1 MASQDK
7 TQTQQRP
14 NNNNPNNN
22 GKPGGAPDKNKGG
35 GGGKPQQNGQQAR
48 SPQQQQNKPQPQQRS
63 GQQQQPQQRSG
74 QQQQPQR
81 GGQQPQQRGGQQ
93 QQPQRGGQQP
103 PRGPQ
108 QPVKVAPAPKAAP
121 VAKAPTEIVVG
132 DFITV
137 RDLATLME
145 RSPIDLIKVLMQYGI
160 MAPITHSLD
169 HDTAVILGEELR
181 VKVKWP
187 DNKAETETPVDAE
200 PEPAARSK
208 RSQIQKVI
216 RQGAE
221 KDMVIR
227 PPVVAVLG
235 HVDHG
240 KTTLLDRI
248 RNTDVAAGE
257 AGGITQR
264 TGAYQVSVN
273 GRKITFLDTPGHEAF
288 TSMRARGAQVTDIV
302 VLVVAADDGVM
313 PQTKEAISHA
323 RAAGVIIIV
332 AINKIDKP
340 NANPQRVMDELAQE
354 GLQPEQWGGDT
365 IMVPLSALNRIGIED
380 LLENILIVAEVEEFK
395 ANPKGQCVGTVI
407 EAELDK
413 FRGVTATL
421 LVQNGTLH
429 QGDALLVG
437 NTWGRIKAMFTHDG
451 KSIKEAGPS
460 TPVVVLGIQEVPT
473 AGDHFEMLK
482 SDREARRV
490 AEERQMAATQAAKIP
505 TRPQMSLDDLFARL
519 EGGETKTLN
528 LIVRADMQGTLEPV
542 VKSLQELKN
551 EEVEIKILQASI
563 GDISESD
570 VMLAEASEAI
580 IIGFSVHTDKA
591 ALVRAENSG
600 VEIRHYDIIYKMIED
615 VELALQGMLEP
626 VYEDRVLGHA
636 QVLQVFKLRRG
647 MIAGCMIQDGIAKRS
662 AQTRVLRGGKAIVE
676 GVRVETLRRF
686 TEDVNEV
693 RTGFECGIK
702 LVGQDELIEGD
713 IIELYEKHR
722 VR

>member
-14 NNNNPNNN
+14 NNNN

-81 GGQQPQQRGGQQ
+81 GGQQQQPQQRGGQQ

-264 TGAYQVSVN
+264 TGAYQVSVD

>member
-1 MASQDK
+1 MGLSIEGETEIMATQGK

-14 NNNNPNNN
+14 NT
-22 GKPGGAPDKNKGG
+22 KPTGGSDRTKGM
-35 GGGKPQQNGQQAR
+35 GKPQQNGQQHSR
-48 SPQQQQNKPQPQQRS
+48 PQP
-63 GQQQQPQQRSG
+63 GKG
-74 QQQQPQR
+74 
-81 GGQQPQQRGGQQ
+81 
-93 QQPQRGGQQP
+93 QP
-103 PRGPQ
+103 PKGPQ
-108 QPVKVAPAPKAAP
+108 QPARAPQAPKQPQA
-121 VAKAPTEIVVG
+121 AKAPSEIIVG

-145 RSPIDLIKVLMQYGI
+145 RSPIDLIKILMQYGI
-160 MAPITHSLD
+160 MAPITHNLD
-169 HDTAVILGEELR
+169 HDTAVILGEELH

-187 DNKAETETPVDAE
+187 EAEAATAEAEAAE
-200 PEPAARSK
+200 PEPAQRSK
-208 RSQIQKVI
+208 RSQIQRVI
-216 RQGAE
+216 QQGGE
-221 KDMVIR
+221 KGLEIR

-248 RNTDVAAGE
+248 RNTDVASGE

-264 TGAYQVSVN
+264 TGAYQVSVD

-340 NANPQRVMDELAQE
+340 NANPQRVMEELAQE

-395 ANPKGQCVGTVI
+395 ANPKGRCVGTVI
-407 EAELDK
+407 ESELDK
-413 FRGVTATL
+413 HRGVTATL

-429 QGDALLVG
+429 HGDTIVVG
-437 NTWGRIKAMFTHDG
+437 STWGRIKAMFTHDG
-451 KSIKEAGPS
+451 KTIKEAGPS

-473 AGDHFEMLK
+473 AGDHFDVVK
-482 SDREARRV
+482 SDREARRI
-490 AEERQMAATQAAKIP
+490 AEERQVAAVEAAKAP
-505 TRPQMSLDDLFARL
+505 TRPQMSLDDLFAKL

-542 VKSLQELKN
+542 VKSLQDLKN
-551 EEVEIKILQASI
+551 DEVDIKILQATI

-570 VMLAEASEAI
+570 VMLAEASDAI
-580 IIGFSVHTDKA
+580 VIGFSVNTDKA
-591 ALVRAENSG
+591 AQVRAENSG

-615 VELALQGMLEP
+615 VEAALQGMLEP
-626 VYEDRVLGHA
+626 IYEDRVIGHA

-647 MIAGCMIQDGIAKRS
+647 MIAGCMIQDGIVKRG
-662 AQTRVLRGGKAIVE
+662 AMTRVMRSGKAILE
-676 GVRVETLRRF
+676 GVRIETLRRF

-702 LVGQDELIEGD
+702 LVGQDELMEGD
-713 IIELYEKHR
+713 IIEIYEKFR

>member
-1 MASQDK
+1 MATQGK

-14 NNNNPNNN
+14 NT
-22 GKPGGAPDKNKGG
+22 KPTGGSDRAKGT
-35 GGGKPQQNGQQAR
+35 GKPQQNGQQ
-48 SPQQQQNKPQPQQRS
+48 N
-63 GQQQQPQQRSG
+63 GQQSQRPQAG
-74 QQQQPQR
+74 K
-81 GGQQPQQRGGQQ
+81 G
-93 QQPQRGGQQP
+93 QP
-103 PRGPQ
+103 PRGQPPKMPPVVKTAP
-108 QPVKVAPAPKAAP
+108 PVKAPPP
-121 VAKAPTEIVVG
+121 PKAPTEILVG
-132 DFITV
+132 EFITV

-169 HDTAVILGEELR
+169 HDTAVILGEELK

-187 DNKAETETPVDAE
+187 ESEGGSAATEEPTE
-200 PEPAARSK
+200 PEPAPRSR
-208 RSQIQKVI
+208 RSHIQKVI

-221 KDMVIR
+221 KDLAIR

-248 RNTDVAAGE
+248 RNTDVAGGE

-264 TGAYQVSVN
+264 TGAYQVSVD

-340 NANPQRVMDELAQE
+340 NANPQRVMEELAKE

-407 EAELDK
+407 ESELDK

-421 LVQNGTLH
+421 LIQNGTLH
-429 QGDALLVG
+429 QGDTIVVG

-451 KSIKEAGPS
+451 KILKEATPS
-460 TPVVVLGIQEVPT
+460 TPVVVLGIQEVPG
-473 AGDHFEMLK
+473 AGDHFEVLK
-482 SDREARRV
+482 SDREARRI
-490 AEERQMAATQAAKIP
+490 AEERQMAATQAAKTP
-505 TRPQMSLDDLFARL
+505 TRPQMSLEDLFAKL

-528 LIVRADMQGTLEPV
+528 LIIRADMQGTLEPV
-542 VKSLQELKN
+542 VKSLQDLKN
-551 EEVEIKILQASI
+551 EEVDIKILQATI

-580 IIGFSVHTDKA
+580 IVGFSVNADKA

-600 VEIRHYDIIYKMIED
+600 VEIRHYNIIYKMIED
-615 VELALQGMLEP
+615 VEAALQGMLEP
-626 VYEDRVLGHA
+626 IYEDRVIGHA

-647 MIAGCMIQDGIAKRS
+647 MIAGCMMQDGIAKRGS
-662 AQTRVLRGGKAIVE
+662 LTRVMRDGKMVVE

-686 TEDVNEV
+686 TEDVSEV

-713 IIELYEKHR
+713 IIEIYEKQR
-722 VR
+722 IR

>member
-7 TQTQQRP
+7 TQTQQR
-14 NNNNPNNN
+14 PNNN

-35 GGGKPQQNGQQAR
+35 SGGKPQQNGQQAR
-48 SPQQQQNKPQPQQRS
+48 SPQQQQNKPQQPQQRG
-63 GQQQQPQQRSG
+63 GQQQQP
-74 QQQQPQR
+74 
-81 GGQQPQQRGGQQ
+81 QRGGQQ

-121 VAKAPTEIVVG
+121 IAKAPTEIVVG

-240 KTTLLDRI
+240 KTPLLDRI

-437 NTWGRIKAMFTHDG
+437 NTWGRIKAMFTHYG
-451 KSIKEAGPS
+451 KPIKEAGPS